1 MSTYQTFVE
10 KYPSGYS
17 VRVKFGKENRLIN
30 TSSETAESKEKS
42 IAFAKRLAEKNKGS
56 YEVRRTLKEVKRF
69 EFSFDYNTDEDDVR
83 YIQNLLDKA
92 GSKAVAR
99 AGLDMEEMEVIA
111 TDAQELVKAKKA
123 IQVDGFQI
131 N

>member
-1 MSTYQTFVE
+1 MKISEFR
-10 KYPSGYS
+10 K
-17 VRVKFGKENRLIN
+17 LIR
-30 TSSETAESKEKS
+30 E
-42 IAFAKRLAEKNKGS
+42 
-56 YEVRRTLKEVKRF
+56 EVRRTLKEVKRF

-123 IQVDGFQI
+123 IQADGFQI

>member
-1 MSTYQTFVE
+1 MKITELQ
-10 KYPSGYS
+10 K
-17 VRVKFGKENRLIN
+17 LIR
-30 TSSETAESKEKS
+30 E
-42 IAFAKRLAEKNKGS
+42 
-56 YEVRRTLKEVKRF
+56 EVRRTLKEAKRF

-83 YIQNLLDKA
+83 YIQKLLDKA

-111 TDAQELVKAKKA
+111 TDSRELVKAKKA
-123 IQVDGFQI
+123 IQADGFQI

>member
-1 MSTYQTFVE
+1 MKISEFR
-10 KYPSGYS
+10 K
-17 VRVKFGKENRLIN
+17 LIR
-30 TSSETAESKEKS
+30 E
-42 IAFAKRLAEKNKGS
+42 
-56 YEVRRTLKEVKRF
+56 EVRRTLKEVKRF

-83 YIQNLLDKA
+83 YIQKLLDKA

-111 TDAQELVKAKKA
+111 TDARELVKAKKA
-123 IQVDGFQI
+123 IQADGFQI

>member
-1 MSTYQTFVE
+1 MKITELQ
-10 KYPSGYS
+10 K
-17 VRVKFGKENRLIN
+17 LIR
-30 TSSETAESKEKS
+30 E
-42 IAFAKRLAEKNKGS
+42 
-56 YEVRRTLKEVKRF
+56 EVRRTLKEAKRF

-83 YIQNLLDKA
+83 YIQKLLDKA

-111 TDAQELVKAKKA
+111 TDARELVKAKKA
-123 IQVDGFQI
+123 IQADGFQI